1 MMNTTAKNAVLV
13 VVSNGLGLSCDEI
26 DLMQLVS
33 RKKCKGK
40 TTR

>member
-1 MMNTTAKNAVLV
+1 MNTTAQNAEHV
-13 VVSNGLGLSCDEI
+13 VVLNGLGPFCVETDQ
-26 DLMQLVS
+26 MQQIF

>member
-1 MMNTTAKNAVLV
+1 MNTTAKNAVLV
-13 VVSNGLGLSCDEI
+13 VASNGHGRYYEEI
-26 DLMQLVS
+26 DLMRLVS

>member
-1 MMNTTAKNAVLV
+1 MNTIAKNVVLV
-13 VVSNGLGLSCDEI
+13 VASNGLGLCYEEI
-26 DLMQLVS
+26 DLTRLVS

>member
-1 MMNTTAKNAVLV
+1 MNTIVKNAGLV
-13 VVSNGLGLSCDEI
+13 VVLNGLGLCCGEI
-26 DLMQLVS
+26 DLMRVAS